1 MKLDTLED
9 LLVEQLEDLYAT
21 EKKLLSTIPKMADA
35 SQSPDLKNAF
45 NENYELTR
53 TQISRLDDVY
63 NKLGLTHR
71 EFLRFETSG
80 IVKYGEEVATAAGNS
95 VVKDAAL
102 IAAAQ
107 RVKHYEMAGYGSART
122 FAHELGYKDVESLLQ
137 KTLDEEGKTD
147 SNFTKI
153 AEGGLFSTG
162 INPSAPK

>member
-21 EKKLLSTIPKMADA
+21 EKKLLSTIPKMANA

-53 TQISRLDDVY
+53 NQISRLDDVY

-71 EFLRFETSG
+71 DFLRFETSG
-80 IVKYGEEVATAAGNS
+80 VVKYGEEVATTTGNS

-122 FAHELGYKDVESLLQ
+122 FAHELGYKDVENLLQ

-147 SNFTKI
+147 RNFTKI
-153 AEGGLFSTG
+153 AEGGMFSAG

>member
-45 NENYELTR
+45 DENYELTR

-122 FAHELGYKDVESLLQ
+122 FAHELGYKDVECLLQ

-147 SNFTKI
+147 SDFTKI

-162 INPSAPK
+162 INPSGPK